1 LRANLVS
8 KLQLPVFALLKQLS
22 FIQSLQLNKTGL
34 SNISLLLNHFCC
46 NDSWPGNRHK
56 FAAQNINVQDMYE
69 KMWNRDFI
77 LLTLSNFFMCI
88 TYYALISALPVY
100 LVNELHAG
108 KSQVGL
114 VLAAYTIASVI
125 IRPFSG
131 FALDKFGRRTVFLI
145 ALVFYTGLLGGYLI
159 ALSIAALIV
168 LRFAQGLTWGVTTIS
183 GSTIAVDIIPTAQ
196 RGEGIGYFALSTTMG
211 MSVGPVV
218 GAFII
223 HHGGYSELF
232 LSALFI
238 SLASLILAYL
248 IRLPKK
254 LTTGRSIEFSVDNL
268 FHRKSILP
276 SINLLIIM
284 TTYGGLLSFIALFG
298 REIGIENT
306 SLFFLIFAAGI
317 AISRV
322 TAGKTFDRKGP
333 QGILTFCLGLLIVG
347 FPWLALGHNALAFY
361 TSALIIGFGIGV
373 VFPTFQTIVNNLA
386 NNGNRGAANSTLY
399 TALDLGMGL
408 GMIVS
413 GLIAQYL
420 SIAAVFLISTV
431 ICIVGLV
438 FFRWKVIGYYNQNIE

>member
-1 LRANLVS
+1 
-8 KLQLPVFALLKQLS
+8 
-22 FIQSLQLNKTGL
+22 
-34 SNISLLLNHFCC
+34 
-46 NDSWPGNRHK
+46 
-56 FAAQNINVQDMYE
+56 MYE
-69 KMWNRDFI
+69 KIWNRDFI

-114 VLAAYTIASVI
+114 VLAAYTIASVM

-131 FALDKFGRRTVFLI
+131 FALDKFGRRTILLLALI
-145 ALVFYTGLLGGYLI
+145 FYTSLFAGYLI
-159 ALSIAALIV
+159 AFSIVALIF

-183 GSTIAVDIIPTAQ
+183 GSTIAVDIIPTAK
-196 RGEGIGYFALSTTMG
+196 RGEGIGYFSLSTTMG
-211 MSVGPVV
+211 MSVGPIV

-232 LSALFI
+232 LSALLI
-238 SLASLILAYL
+238 SLMSLIFAYS
-248 IRLPKK
+248 IRLPRK
-254 LTTGRSIEFSVDNL
+254 LTTRKEIDFSVGNL

-276 SINLLIIM
+276 SVNLLVIM

-317 AISRV
+317 GISRL

-333 QGILTFCLGLLIVG
+333 LGILTFCLILMIAG
-347 FPWLALGHNALAFY
+347 FPLLALVRNAAGFY
-361 TSALIIGFGIGV
+361 ISGLIIGFGIGV
-373 VFPTFQTIVNNLA
+373 IFPTFQTIVNNLA
-386 NNGNRGAANSTLY
+386 DDRNRGAANSTLY

-413 GLIAQYL
+413 GLIAQYI
-420 SIAAVFLISTV
+420 SIQAVFLLSSLV
-431 ICIVGLV
+431 CIAGLA
-438 FFRWKVIGYYNQNIE
+438 FFRMKVIGPYNRNVK

>member
-1 LRANLVS
+1 
-8 KLQLPVFALLKQLS
+8 
-22 FIQSLQLNKTGL
+22 
-34 SNISLLLNHFCC
+34 
-46 NDSWPGNRHK
+46 
-56 FAAQNINVQDMYE
+56 MYE

-108 KSQVGL
+108 KSQVGV

-125 IRPFSG
+125 IRPISG
-131 FALDKFGRRTVFLI
+131 FALDKFGRRTVFLL
-145 ALVFYTGLLGGYLI
+145 ALVVYTGLFAGYLVAFSIVSLI
-159 ALSIAALIV
+159 A
-168 LRFAQGLTWGVTTIS
+168 LRFAQGMTWGVTTIS
-183 GSTIAVDIIPTAQ
+183 GSTIAVDIIPTAK

-232 LSALFI
+232 ISALFI
-238 SLASLILAYL
+238 SLASLVLAYS

-254 LTTGRSIEFSVDNL
+254 LTTGKAIEFSVENL
-268 FHRKSILP
+268 FHKKSILP
-276 SINLLIIM
+276 SLNLLVIM

-306 SLFFLIFAAGI
+306 SLFFLIFAFGI
-317 AISRV
+317 ATSRL
-322 TAGKTFDRKGP
+322 TSGKTFDRKGP
-333 QGILTFCLGLLIVG
+333 LGILTFCLVLMIVG
-347 FPWLALGHNALAFY
+347 FPWLALGHNAVAFY
-361 TSALIIGFGIGV
+361 TSALVIGFGIGV

-408 GMIVS
+408 GMVIS

-420 SIAAVFLISTV
+420 SISAVFLISSAV
-431 ICIVGLV
+431 CVAGLA
-438 FFRWKVIGYYNQNIE
+438 FFRLKVIGFYNLNYKQ

>member
-1 LRANLVS
+1 
-8 KLQLPVFALLKQLS
+8 
-22 FIQSLQLNKTGL
+22 
-34 SNISLLLNHFCC
+34 
-46 NDSWPGNRHK
+46 
-56 FAAQNINVQDMYE
+56 MYE
-69 KMWNRDFI
+69 KIWNRDFI

-114 VLAAYTIASVI
+114 VLAAYTIASVM

-131 FALDKFGRRTVFLI
+131 FALDKFGRRTILLLALI
-145 ALVFYTGLLGGYLI
+145 SYTSLFAGYLI
-159 ALSIAALIV
+159 AFSIIALIF

-183 GSTIAVDIIPTAQ
+183 GSTIAVDIIPTAK
-196 RGEGIGYFALSTTMG
+196 RGEGIGYFSLSTTMG
-211 MSVGPVV
+211 MSVGPIV

-238 SLASLILAYL
+238 SLMSLIFAYS
-248 IRLPKK
+248 IRLPRKP
-254 LTTGRSIEFSVDNL
+254 TTRKEIDFSVGNL

-276 SINLLIIM
+276 SINLLVIM

-317 AISRV
+317 GISRL

-333 QGILTFCLGLLIVG
+333 LGILTFCLLLMIVG
-347 FPWLALGHNALAFY
+347 FPLLALVRNAAGFY
-361 TSALIIGFGIGV
+361 ISGLIIGFGIGV
-373 VFPTFQTIVNNLA
+373 IFPTFQTIVNNLA
-386 NNGNRGAANSTLY
+386 DDRNRGAANSTLY

-413 GLIAQYL
+413 GLIAQYI
-420 SIAAVFLISTV
+420 SIQAVFLLSSLV
-431 ICIVGLV
+431 CVAGLA
-438 FFRWKVIGYYNQNIE
+438 FFRLQVIGPYNQNVK

>member
-1 LRANLVS
+1 
-8 KLQLPVFALLKQLS
+8 
-22 FIQSLQLNKTGL
+22 
-34 SNISLLLNHFCC
+34 
-46 NDSWPGNRHK
+46 
-56 FAAQNINVQDMYE
+56 MYE
-69 KMWNRDFI
+69 KIWNRDFI

-114 VLAAYTIASVI
+114 VLAAYTIASVM

-131 FALDKFGRRTVFLI
+131 FALDKFGRRTILLLALI
-145 ALVFYTGLLGGYLI
+145 FYTSLFAGYLI
-159 ALSIAALIV
+159 AFSIVALIF

-183 GSTIAVDIIPTAQ
+183 GSTIAVDIIPTAK
-196 RGEGIGYFALSTTMG
+196 RGEGIGYFSLSTTMG
-211 MSVGPVV
+211 MSVGPIV

-238 SLASLILAYL
+238 SLMSLIFAYS
-248 IRLPKK
+248 IRLPRK
-254 LTTGRSIEFSVDNL
+254 LTTRKEIDFSVENL

-276 SINLLIIM
+276 SINLLVIM

-317 AISRV
+317 GISRL

-333 QGILTFCLGLLIVG
+333 LGILTFCLLLMIVG
-347 FPWLALGHNALAFY
+347 FPLLALVRNVAGFY
-361 TSALIIGFGIGV
+361 LSGLIIGFGIGV
-373 VFPTFQTIVNNLA
+373 IFPTFQTIVNNLA
-386 NNGNRGAANSTLY
+386 DDRNRGAANSTLY

-413 GLIAQYL
+413 GLIAQYI
-420 SIAAVFLISTV
+420 SIQAVFLLSLLV
-431 ICIVGLV
+431 CIAGLA
-438 FFRWKVIGYYNQNIE
+438 FFRLKVIGPYNRNVK

>member
-1 LRANLVS
+1 
-8 KLQLPVFALLKQLS
+8 
-22 FIQSLQLNKTGL
+22 
-34 SNISLLLNHFCC
+34 
-46 NDSWPGNRHK
+46 
-56 FAAQNINVQDMYE
+56 MYE

-100 LVNELHAG
+100 LVSELHAG
-108 KSQVGL
+108 KSQVG
-114 VLAAYTIASVI
+114 VILAAYTIASVM

-131 FALDKFGRRTVFLI
+131 FALDKFGRRTVFLL
-145 ALVFYTGLLGGYLI
+145 ALIFYTGLLGGYLV
-159 ALSIAALIV
+159 AFSITALIA

-211 MSVGPVV
+211 MSVGPIV

-232 LSALFI
+232 LSALII
-238 SLASLILAYL
+238 SLASLIMAYL

-254 LTTGRSIEFSVDNL
+254 LTATRDIEFNVHNL
-268 FHRKSILP
+268 FHKKSVLP

-306 SLFFLIFAAGI
+306 SMFFLIFAIGI
-317 AISRV
+317 ATSRI

-333 QGILTFCLGLLIVG
+333 KGILTLCLSLLIVS

-361 TSALIIGFGIGV
+361 SSALIIGFGIGV

-386 NNGNRGAANSTLY
+386 NSENRGAANSTLY

-408 GMIVS
+408 GMVAS

-420 SIAAVFLISTV
+420 SIAAVFLISSV
-431 ICIVGLV
+431 VCMAGLA
-438 FFRWKVIGYYNQNIE
+438 FFLLKVNGFYNRNIR

>member
-1 LRANLVS
+1 
-8 KLQLPVFALLKQLS
+8 
-22 FIQSLQLNKTGL
+22 
-34 SNISLLLNHFCC
+34 
-46 NDSWPGNRHK
+46 
-56 FAAQNINVQDMYE
+56 MYE

-88 TYYALISALPVY
+88 TYYALISALPIY

-108 KSQVGL
+108 KSQVGV
-114 VLAAYTIASVI
+114 VLAAYTVASVM

-145 ALVFYTGLLGGYLI
+145 ALILYTGLFAGYLM
-159 ALSIAALIV
+159 AVSIAALIF
-168 LRFAQGLTWGVTTIS
+168 LRLAQGLTWGVTTIS

-223 HHGGYSELF
+223 HHGGYPELF
-232 LSALFI
+232 FSALFI

-254 LTTGRSIEFSVDNL
+254 LTTKRDIAFNVNNLLHKKSV
-268 FHRKSILP
+268 LP

-306 SLFFLIFAAGI
+306 SLFFLIFAIGI
-317 AISRV
+317 ATSRI

-333 QGILTFCLGLLIVG
+333 KGILTLCLSLLIVS

-361 TSALIIGFGIGV
+361 SSALIIGFGIGV

-386 NNGNRGAANSTLY
+386 NSENRGAANSTLY

-413 GLIAQYL
+413 GLIAQYF
-420 SIAAVFLISTV
+420 SIASVFMISSLI
-431 ICIVGLV
+431 CMAGLV
-438 FFRWKVIGYYNQNIE
+438 FFRLKVIGFYNQNIE

>member
-1 LRANLVS
+1 
-8 KLQLPVFALLKQLS
+8 
-22 FIQSLQLNKTGL
+22 
-34 SNISLLLNHFCC
+34 
-46 NDSWPGNRHK
+46 
-56 FAAQNINVQDMYE
+56 MYE

-108 KSQVGL
+108 KSQVGV

-131 FALDKFGRRTVFLI
+131 FALDKFGRRTVFLL
-145 ALVFYTGLLGGYLI
+145 ALIFYTSLFAGYLVAFCI
-159 ALSIAALIV
+159 VALIA

-183 GSTIAVDIIPTAQ
+183 GSTIAVDIIPSAQ

-211 MSVGPVV
+211 MSVGPIV

-232 LSALFI
+232 ISALFI
-238 SLASLILAYL
+238 SLASLFMAYL

-254 LTTGRSIEFSVDNL
+254 LTSKRDIEFSVENL

-276 SINLLIIM
+276 SINLMVIM

-306 SLFFLIFAAGI
+306 SLFFLIFAIGI
-317 AISRV
+317 ATSRL
-322 TAGKTFDRKGP
+322 TSGKTFDRKGP
-333 QGILTFCLGLLIVG
+333 LGILTFCLILMIIG
-347 FPWLALGHNALAFY
+347 FPLLALVRNAAGFY
-361 TSALIIGFGIGV
+361 ISALIIGFGIGV
-373 VFPTFQTIVNNLA
+373 VFPTFQSIVNNLA

-408 GMIVS
+408 GMMIS
-413 GLIAQYL
+413 GLIAQYI
-420 SIAAVFLISTV
+420 SISALFLISAV
-431 ICIVGLV
+431 VCLVGLA
-438 FFRWKVIGYYNQNIE
+438 FFRLKVNGYYQLNSIHPDNPASKKLD